1 LSAEAATKI
10 LKAQPE
16 DVLAIAAGTPYNVT
30 GKTNLIKVEVVADGL
45 KAEAQAFGE

>member
-1 LSAEAATKI
+1 
-10 LKAQPE
+10 
-16 DVLAIAAGTPYNVT
+16 LAIAAGTPYNVT